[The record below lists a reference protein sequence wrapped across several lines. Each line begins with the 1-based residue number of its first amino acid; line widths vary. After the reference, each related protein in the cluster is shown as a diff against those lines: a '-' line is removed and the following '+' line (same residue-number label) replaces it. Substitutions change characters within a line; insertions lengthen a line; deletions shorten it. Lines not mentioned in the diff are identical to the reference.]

1 MVVLACLFD
10 PEQDVL
16 YSVKWYK
23 DDVEFFRHLPN
34 DSPPNQF
41 FDIGDVEVDV
51 SIECS
56 VFLQVIFI
64 TEGILIWFSE
74 MRI

>member
-1 MVVLACLFD
+1 MTAGSAVVLACLFD

-34 DSPPNQF
+34 DNPPNQV

-51 SIECS
+51 STTNKFLLS
-56 VFLQVIFI
+56 VPAYY
-64 TEGILIWFSE
+64 
-74 MRI
+74 R